1 MTEAQ
6 KYTLN
11 TNRMNLHLDNCPQMT
26 TRSLI
31 FAVVVFLVTSVFLG
45 GCSSE
50 RNQESPARATEPL
63 EQLDPQSAVLYPAQ
77 QEAKARD
84 FEVTLV
90 NGESFTLSDHK
101 GKVVLL
107 NIWATWC
114 APCREEV
121 PDFVELYDQYKDE
134 GLEILG
140 VSIDKQGESVVKP
153 FMEEYEVNYPV
164 VIDRGKIMDKYG
176 PTMGIPTTY
185 VIGREGNLEYF
196 AVGALTNKEL
206 EPRLQELL
214 KND

>member
-1 MTEAQ
+1 M
-6 KYTLN
+6 
-11 TNRMNLHLDNCPQMT
+11 LD
-26 TRSLI
+26 RIFRFYAKLLLGFLI
-31 FAVVVFLVTSVFLG
+31 IIAGCTS
-45 GCSSE
+45 E
-50 RNQESPARATEPL
+50 QNDQPPAKPSEPL
-63 EQLDPQSAVLYPAQ
+63 ERLDPQSTRLYPAQ
-77 QEAKARD
+77 KEAKARD

-90 NGESFTLSDHK
+90 NGEKFKLSEQE

-121 PDFVELYDQYKDE
+121 PDFVELYDRYKDQ

-153 FMEEYEVNYPV
+153 FMEKYEVNYPI
-164 VIDRGKIMDKYG
+164 VIDRGTIMDKYG

-214 KND
+214 NK

>member
-1 MTEAQ
+1 MFHCIFRFPA
-6 KYTLN
+6 TL
-11 TNRMNLHLDNCPQMT
+11 LLGF
-26 TRSLI
+26 LI
-31 FAVVVFLVTSVFLG
+31 IIG

-50 RNQESPARATEPL
+50 QKNQSTAKPTEPL
-63 EQLDPQSAVLYPAQ
+63 EQLDPQSTRLYPAQ
-77 QEAKARD
+77 KQAKARD

-90 NGESFTLSDHK
+90 SGEKFKLSEQE

-121 PDFVELYDQYKDE
+121 PDFVELYEQYRNQ
-134 GLEILG
+134 GLEIIG

-153 FMEEYEVNYPV
+153 FMEKYEVNYPI

-185 VIGREGNLEYF
+185 IIGKEGNLEYF

-206 EPRLQELL
+206 EPRLQKLL
-214 KND
+214 KK

>member
-1 MTEAQ
+1 MEVQKCMPNIDQTKPSIDNLSEMTG
-6 KYTLN
+6 
-11 TNRMNLHLDNCPQMT
+11 R
-26 TRSLI
+26 
-31 FAVVVFLVTSVFLG
+31 FLYFSIAALLFLSFSFV

-50 RNQESPARATEPL
+50 QNQNAPAQATEPL
-63 EQLDPQSAVLYPAQ
+63 QQLDPQSAVLYPAQ

-84 FEVTLV
+84 FEVTLID
-90 NGESFTLSDHK
+90 GEPFKLSDHK

-121 PDFVELYDQYKDE
+121 PDFVELYDRYKDE

-140 VSIDKQGESVVKP
+140 VSIDKQGESVVRP
-153 FMEEYEVNYPV
+153 FMEEYNVNYPV
-164 VIDRGKIMDKYG
+164 VIDRGTIMDKYG

-206 EPRLQELL
+206 EPRLQDLL
-214 KND
+214 KN